1 MWKMGLSK
9 IMLAFDGPIFGKAD
23 FYLENI
29 RVLVNYLIFG
39 GEI

>member
-1 MWKMGLSK
+1 MELSK
-9 IMLAFDGPIFGKAD
+9 IMLELDGPIFGKID

-29 RVLVNYLIFG
+29 GVLVNYLIFG